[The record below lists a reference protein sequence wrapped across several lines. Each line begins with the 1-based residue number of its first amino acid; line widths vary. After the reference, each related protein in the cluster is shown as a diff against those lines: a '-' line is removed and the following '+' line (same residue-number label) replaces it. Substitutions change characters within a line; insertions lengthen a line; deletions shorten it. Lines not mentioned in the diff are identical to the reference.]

1 MGLPVRVPASQ
12 VKGWSKQVKVK
23 AKEAAKSR
31 LKEMKA
37 EAAELGAQRSNAA
50 YMMGVK
56 PDGNVGAWSALVED
70 QEDRKK
76 FRRLRMGIVPGAK
89 IAMAR
94 TVPCFQGAERMP
106 KY

>member
-94 TVPCFQGAERMP
+94 TVPGFQGAERMP